1 MTDVILPALSPTM
14 ESGTLS
20 RWFVSV
26 GSSIKRGEPLA
37 EIETDKASIELT
49 SEHDGVIDQLLVA
62 AGTPDVK
69 VGAVIARL
77 GGNGK
82 VVQASARVSAAVQTA
97 TQPGEPPAPEPE
109 PHAEPEPARVPTH
122 SDVVRAPA
130 RGADLTVLASP
141 MARRLARQLG
151 IELSSVRGTGEHGRI
166 TKRDLEAVDA
176 RLSEPE
182 PAPPRSERTAE
193 PTYAPAREV
202 PHEVVPLSAMR
213 KTIARRLAESKRS
226 APHFYMTVDADVGA
240 LLALREQCNAR
251 GEGEKLSLND
261 FIVRATGLA
270 LARVKAAN
278 VQYGGHVAYRYERV
292 DLSIA
297 VAVAEGLHTPVIRDV
312 PSKSVQAIARE
323 LKALADKAR
332 NGKLLPEE
340 YEGGTFSIS
349 NLGMYGIKQFEAV
362 INPPQAGI
370 LAVGAVERRVVP
382 GDGESVRVAS
392 LLCLTLSCDHRVID
406 GAVAAELLRE
416 IKRRVED
423 PLGLVLM

>member
-26 GSSIKRGEPLA
+26 GSSVKRGEPIA

-49 SEHDGVIDQLLVA
+49 SEHDGVVAQLLVA

-69 VGAVIARL
+69 VGAVIAKL

-82 VVQASARVSAAVQTA
+82 GAQPAARAATPSPA
-97 TQPGEPPAPEPE
+97 REEPPAEPE
-109 PHAEPEPARVPTH
+109 RVAAR
-122 SDVVRAPA
+122 SDVVPAPA
-130 RGADLTVLASP
+130 RAADLTVLASP

-151 IELSSVRGTGEHGRI
+151 IDLASVRGTGEHGRI
-166 TKRDLEAVDA
+166 TRRDLEAVDP
-176 RLSEPE
+176 RLAEPE
-182 PAPPRSERTAE
+182 PTPSHNTQVAAE
-193 PTYAPAREV
+193 PVYGPARGV
-202 PHEVVPLSAMR
+202 PHEVVPLTAMR

-226 APHFYMTVDADVGA
+226 APHFYMTVDAEVGA
-240 LLALREQCNAR
+240 LLSLREQCNAR
-251 GEGEKLSLND
+251 AEGEKLSLND
-261 FIVRATGLA
+261 FIIRATALA
-270 LARVKAAN
+270 LDRVKAAN
-278 VQYGGHVAYRYERV
+278 VQYGGQVAYRYERV

-297 VAVAEGLHTPVIRDV
+297 VAVPEGLYTPVLRDV
-312 PSKSVQAIARE
+312 THKGVQAIARE
-323 LKALADKAR
+323 MRALADKAR
-332 NGKLLPEE
+332 AGKLLPED

-382 GDGESVRVAS
+382 GDGDSVRVAS
-392 LLCLTLSCDHRVID
+392 LLSLTLSCDHRVID
-406 GAVAAELLRE
+406 GAVGAELLRE

-423 PLGLVLM
+423 PLGLLLM